1 MVRDVFKN
9 LLISLGIFFL
19 VSCSIPT
26 TYSREDIAK
35 VIQNIC
41 KKEFSLDVKTWTA
54 GNTVWIYAP
63 FDKIVD
69 DEGKWDEKAA
79 EDIRRISLSL
89 IRVFLNMDKPPE
101 FYCLVASD
109 IKDIGADVYTIEF
122 IPDRIKFQMKQ
133 ISLDDRHHRV
143 VFDSF
148 RNPKALGD
156 TEGKHIPFTEEI
168 TLEKHISYLTK
179 QNLRRKFIDPDVKDE
194 YKINDLRTAFSNKTL
209 QVLFNIEIVSNN
221 DDSLSPFLEAEKTI
235 KRLLETYDSPASI
248 VEIEI
253 TDTLNQK
260 SRRYTK
266 KALLE
271 KVLDIEA
278 R

>member
-1 MVRDVFKN
+1 MARSVFRN

-19 VSCSIPT
+19 ASCSIPP
-26 TYSREDIAK
+26 TYSRQNITK
-35 VIQNIC
+35 VIQDMC
-41 KKEFSLDVKTWTA
+41 KEEFDLDVKTWEA
-54 GNTVWIYAP
+54 GNTIWIYAP
-63 FDKIVD
+63 LKKIAD
-69 DEGKWDEKAA
+69 DQGKWDQEAS
-79 EDIRRISLSL
+79 EDIRQISLSL
-89 IRVFLNMDKPPE
+89 IRVFLNMDKPPG

-109 IKDIGADVYTIEF
+109 IEDIGVDVYTIEF

-133 ISLDDRHHRV
+133 ISLEQRHQRV

-168 TLEKHISYLTK
+168 TLEKHIAYLVK
-179 QNLRRKFIDPDVKDE
+179 QNLRRKFTDPDIKDD

-209 QVLFNIEIVSNN
+209 QVLFNIEVVS
-221 DDSLSPFLEAEKTI
+221 DKDGSLSPFLEAEKII
-235 KRLLETYDSPASI
+235 KGLLEIYGSPKDI

-260 SRRYTK
+260 SSRYTK

-271 KVLDIEA
+271 IVPDKA
-278 R
+278 G